1 MFTRSIKVNKNKSFL
16 LLGPRGTGK
25 STWIRQEFSGAI
37 FVDLLDPESYTSL
50 LASPGALNHI
60 IPKRHKDW
68 VVIDEIQ
75 RVPELLNVVHQLI
88 ESRKLRFAL
97 TGSSARKLRRSGT
110 NLLAGRAL
118 TYKMFP
124 MTAAELGDA
133 FDLKTSLRSGHLP
146 SVFSETDPGKYLA
159 SYVQTYLREE
169 VFQEGLTR
177 NIAGFSRF
185 LQAASY
191 SQAATLNITDVA
203 RDCEVDR
210 KVVEGYFSILED
222 LQIASRLPVFT
233 KRAKRKTVAHPKFY
247 FFDTGVY
254 QAIRPK
260 GPLDHRDVIPGA
272 ALETLVFQELSAVMS
287 YLDNGDE
294 LYYWR
299 TTAKQEVDFIVYG
312 PSGLV
317 AIEVKSNRKLDR
329 ADLRSLR
336 EFRADYP
343 IARCFAFYGGEKNM
357 EMDGIQILPVE
368 QALRALA
375 SIISNSHSHGRDS

>member
-1 MFTRSIKVNKNKSFL
+1 MFTRLIKVNKNKSFL

-37 FVDLLDPESYTSL
+37 FIDLLDPDAYTSL
-50 LASPGALNHI
+50 LSSPGTLNHL
-60 IPKRHKDW
+60 IPQSHKDW

-97 TGSSARKLRRSGT
+97 TGSSARKLRRGGT

-124 MTAAELGDA
+124 MTATELGDA
-133 FDLKTSLRSGHLP
+133 FDLTTSLKRGHLP

-177 NIAGFSRF
+177 NIAAFSRF

-203 RDCEVDR
+203 RYCEIDR

-260 GPLDHRDVIPGA
+260 GPLDQSDVIPGA
-272 ALETLVFQELSAVMS
+272 ALETLVFQELSAVLS

-299 TTAKQEVDFIVYG
+299 TTAKQEVDFVVYG
-312 PSGLV
+312 PSGLL
-317 AIEVKSNRKLDR
+317 AIEVKSTRKLDR
-329 ADLRSLR
+329 TDLRSLR
-336 EFRADYP
+336 EFRSDYP
-343 IARCFAFYGGEKNM
+343 IARCFAFYGGEKSM
-357 EMDGIQILPVE
+357 EIDGIRILPVE
-368 QALRALA
+368 LALRTLGK
-375 SIISNSHSHGRDS
+375 IIAGGDVY

>member
-1 MFTRSIKVNKNKSFL
+1 MFARSIKINKNKSFL

-25 STWIRQEFSGAI
+25 STWIRQQFPGAVFI
-37 FVDLLDPESYTSL
+37 DLLDPATYTSL
-50 LASPGALNHI
+50 LSSPGSLNHLI
-60 IPKRHKDW
+60 ANSHTDW

-88 ESRKLRFAL
+88 EARKLRFAL
-97 TGSSARKLRRSGT
+97 TGSSARKLRKSGT

-124 MTAAELGDA
+124 MTAEELGDA
-133 FDLKTSLRSGHLP
+133 FDLRTSLKAGHLP
-146 SVFSETDPGKYLA
+146 SVFSESDPGKYLS

-169 VFQEGLTR
+169 VLQEGLTR
-177 NIAGFSRF
+177 NIAAFSRF

-222 LQIASRLPVFT
+222 LQIASRVPVFS
-233 KRAKRKTVAHPKFY
+233 KRAKRKTVSHPKFY

-260 GPLDHRDVIPGA
+260 GPLDQSDVIPGA
-272 ALETLVFQELSAVMS
+272 ALETLVFQELNATIS
-287 YLDNGDE
+287 YLDLGDE

-299 TTAKQEVDFIVYG
+299 TTAKQEVDFVVYG
-312 PSGLV
+312 PSGLT
-317 AIEVKSNRKLDR
+317 AIEVKSSRKLDR

-336 EFRADYP
+336 EFRSDYP
-343 IARCFAFYGGEKNM
+343 IARCFAFYGGEKVM
-357 EMDGIQILPVE
+357 EMDGIQILPVDL
-368 QALRALA
+368 ALRTIGK
-375 SIISNSHSHGRDS
+375 IISQTQP